1 MPNERLT
8 NIILI
13 IYIFSQNFIGGN
25 AQNMTHANTTRLCR
39 NNCKMPSLSFQ
50 QSVSIPSNCGSVS
63 SFYGCRVT
71 IDVNYTRRTYSI
83 SFSAYEEDTFE
94 MTSVDYDYSV
104 DEALYLMF
112 YRRIFTNTLIFTCL
126 TDDYCADKYVSVVV
140 QQLIDSE
147 SILQELLPLYLVNST
162 DNRTITCKNGTVD
175 EIECY
180 GGFCESITDG
190 TTIWAHHSCN
200 YPSELS
206 VLSTVELTSIMA
218 FFNRYQPENLDS
230 NHINNDRVTLLC
242 NVDLCNS
249 VETRNRGNLILDR
262 YNLAA
267 FGFIKNDTT
276 IATTTIEMIPSTTTS
291 PSTYSTASPEISNA
305 TTRSTTV
312 LPATQSPTSQNTLT
326 SSCTTPETSDNAL
339 QPWHIALIVIGSI
352 VLVAI
357 VTSALAVNSLSKL
370 LQKPAEDKCHTLM
383 YLFIVLDSSGS
394 VGGIRHTNGPCT
406 ATGDALHHVRG
417 ICSKHCRSLGEGTS
431 RVVLVLTDRYSNC
444 GTRVAPQSDLLLSV
458 SRASVFTIGVG
469 GSVNNAELLQIANEK
484 KYVMHVQSHHD
495 LISTVNNITV
505 YTCGIPA
512 FVVTNVGVHTSV
524 PNNIFRYY
532 QVDTTELLARNRI
545 RQGITASQLKAIMPR
560 CKHPG
565 YLSHINTA
573 MNEGSINTCNR
584 KAAFLA
590 QIAHESSELL
600 YMEELASGAAYEGRK
615 DLGNTEKG
623 DGKRYKGRG
632 PIQLTGRANYRAA
645 GKALNLDLINHPE
658 KVKTPEVGFRTTV
671 WFWTKHKLNELADKK
686 TLQSF
691 RLITRRINGGRM
703 GEADREKYWTRAK
716 KALGC

>member
-291 PSTYSTASPEISNA
+291 PT
-305 TTRSTTV
+305 
-312 LPATQSPTSQNTLT
+312 
-326 SSCTTPETSDNAL
+326 L

-357 VTSALAVNSLSKL
+357 
-370 LQKPAEDKCHTLM
+370 
-383 YLFIVLDSSGS
+383 
-394 VGGIRHTNGPCT
+394 
-406 ATGDALHHVRG
+406 
-417 ICSKHCRSLGEGTS
+417 KHCRSLGEGTS

-545 RQGITASQLKAIMPR
+545 RQVDLCCLSLVYCFSPSFYRYSRRRITASQLKAIMPR